1 MSRTRTSRHQSPSIA
16 SEAWKVDTPFGPPE
30 FPRSFPNGG
39 IRRLRNTLSKLSPS
53 AMAEKEILRKKNQYK
68 IPLTHR
74 NVDTFVTEQQCND
87 ITRPNQRSPEI
98 QVVEWLEHVS
108 SSSDVHVST
117 FRA

>member
-1 MSRTRTSRHQSPSIA
+1 MSHTHESPIQSPST
-16 SEAWKVDTPFGPPE
+16 SEGAWKVDTPFGPPE
-30 FPRSFPNGG
+30 FPRSLPGG
-39 IRRLRNTLSKLSPS
+39 IRRLRNTLSKLSPA

-74 NVDTFVTEQQCND
+74 NVDTFVTNQECND

-108 SSSDVHVST
+108 
-117 FRA
+117 